1 MRWMIGEFSHET
13 NTFCPLCP
21 GRDEFAAIA
30 MFEGDAI
37 GRHYA
42 GTNSC
47 IGGFMDVAAKHGV
60 ELVWTTAAHDTP
72 SGCVQTG
79 FYNEIKS
86 RLLKGLE
93 QPVDGVLL
101 SLHGAMVAQCVDDA
115 EGDILQAVRHR
126 VGPDIPI
133 AATLDFHA
141 NVSPLMAELASIL
154 VGYKT
159 YPHIDEYEVGVKA
172 AELLYGAVRKEI
184 HPRCVLDHP
193 PLLMPLGN
201 TSTMREPMRSVMD
214 RAREIE
220 RSGGREG
227 VLCASVFGGFPYA
240 DILDAGMSSVL
251 VVDDADPRARARA
264 CGEQYAR
271 ELSTML
277 WDRRRQMLHQGVSVP
292 NAVAQA
298 MRFARRPVVL
308 ADISD
313 NPGGGGLG
321 DDVEILRE
329 LVAQRCS
336 EAVVGPIWAPQAA
349 QACHQ
354 AGVGAQVALNVGAR
368 GGESQVKP
376 VALTGRVAY
385 LGNGDFTYRGPMC
398 TGTRSTMGSCA
409 VVDAAGIKVLIS
421 AGRMQNLDP
430 EIFRSA
436 GIEPT
441 NHHIVVV
448 KSSIHFRAAYEPLAA
463 TIIEVDAPGL
473 VSPEMHRFSF
483 RKVRR
488 PIYPLDESCAYP
500 PTR

>member
-21 GRDEFAAIA
+21 GQDEFSAIA
-30 MFEGDAI
+30 MFEGEAI
-37 GRHYA
+37 AHHYA

-47 IGGFMDVAAKHGV
+47 IGGFMDIAARHGV
-60 ELVWTTAAHDTP
+60 ELLWTIAAHDTP
-72 SGCVQTG
+72 SGLVQTD
-79 FYNEIKS
+79 FYNHIKAL
-86 RLLKGLE
+86 LLKGLE
-93 QPVDGVLL
+93 RPVDGVLL
-101 SLHGAMVAQCVDDA
+101 SLHGAMAAQCADDA
-115 EGDILQAVRHR
+115 EGDILQAVRQR
-126 VGPDIPI
+126 VGPDVPI

-141 NVSPLMAELASIL
+141 NVSPLMAQMASIL

-159 YPHIDEYEVGVKA
+159 YPHIDEYEVGIKA
-172 AELLYGAVRKEI
+172 ADLLHRAVRKEI

-220 RSGGREG
+220 RSNGA
-227 VLCASVFGGFPYA
+227 LCASVFGGFPYA
-240 DILDAGMSSVL
+240 DILDAGMSSLL
-251 VVDDADPRARARA
+251 VVDGPDPR
-264 CGEQYAR
+264 GEEYAR
-271 ELSTML
+271 ELSMML
-277 WDRRRQMLHQGVSVP
+277 WDRRRQMLHEGVSVRS
-292 NAVAQA
+292 AIAQA
-298 MRFARRPVVL
+298 MQSQASPVVL

-329 LVAQRCS
+329 LLNQRCS
-336 EAVVGPIWAPQAA
+336 DAVVGPIWDPQAA
-349 QACHQ
+349 QVCHQ
-354 AGVGAQVALNVGAR
+354 GGLGTQVTLNVGSC
-368 GGESQVKP
+368 GGESQVKS
-376 VALTGRVAY
+376 VTLTGRVTY

-421 AGRMQNLDP
+421 AGRLQNLDP
-430 EIFRSA
+430 EIFRCV

-441 NHHIVVV
+441 RHHIVAV
-448 KSSIHFRAAYEPLAA
+448 KSSIHFRAAYEPLASK
-463 TIIEVDAPGL
+463 IIEVDAPGL
-473 VSPEMHRFSF
+473 VSPDMHRFTF

-488 PIYPLDESCAYP
+488 PIYPLDEACTYP
-500 PTR
+500 PTAP

>member
-1 MRWMIGEFSHET
+1 MIGEFSHET

-21 GRDEFAAIA
+21 GREEFAAIA

-60 ELVWTTAAHDTP
+60 ELLWTIAAHDTP
-72 SGCVQTG
+72 SGSVQAG
-79 FYNEIKS
+79 FYNEVKS

-101 SLHGAMVAQCVDDA
+101 SLHGAMVAQCADDA
-115 EGDILQAVRHR
+115 EGDIIQAVRDR
-126 VGPDIPI
+126 VGPDVPI

-141 NVSPLMAELASIL
+141 NMSPLMVQMASIL

-172 AELLYGAVRKEI
+172 ADLLYRAVRKEI

-193 PLLMPLGN
+193 PLLMPLGK

-220 RSGGREG
+220 RSNEA
-227 VLCASVFGGFPYA
+227 LCASVFGGFPYA

-251 VVDDADPRARARA
+251 VVDDADPRARAS
-264 CGEQYAR
+264 GEQYAR
-271 ELSTML
+271 ELSSML
-277 WDRRRQMLHQGVSVP
+277 WDRRREMLHQGVSVR

-298 MRFARRPVVL
+298 MQFAKRPVVL

-329 LVAQRCS
+329 LVAQRCPD
-336 EAVVGPIWAPQAA
+336 AVVGPIWDPQAA
-349 QACHQ
+349 QTCHQ
-354 AGVGAQVALNVGAR
+354 AGVGAEVTLNVGSR
-368 GGESQVKP
+368 GGESQVTP
-376 VALTGRVAY
+376 VALTGRVTY
-385 LGNGDFTYRGPMC
+385 VGNGDFTYRGPMC
-398 TGTRSTMGSCA
+398 TGTRSTIGTCA
-409 VVDAAGIKVLIS
+409 AIQSGGIKVLIS
-421 AGRMQNLDP
+421 AGRVQNLDP
-430 EIFRSA
+430 EIFRSV

-441 NHHIVVV
+441 EHHIVVV
-448 KSSIHFRAAYEPLAA
+448 KSSIHFRAAYEPIAS
-463 TIIEVDAPGL
+463 TIIEVAAPGL
-473 VSPEMHRFSF
+473 VSPDMHRFPF

-488 PIYPLDESCAYP
+488 PIYPLDESCTYP
-500 PTR
+500 SSR